1 MDKRYIFFMISVLI
15 LAALACNAGSIAD
28 QETTSTEVELE
39 APSGESPAPEGQAPE
54 QDAPEEQSAEEQTTE
69 DQTTEEQVP
78 VGTGEDQTTCRPA
91 ASPIGLREGLASF
104 NSFRMTMNTINNGP
118 TPMDRNESRIE
129 IKYDTENDSRHMHTE
144 TLSSSAEYPEEERSV
159 EDEYQVD
166 LITCTISV
174 DGDYTDASTEELT
187 PVERDMAESTSNLF
201 DMIITAENPTLVGQE
216 TLNGIPSN
224 HYTFKVT
231 GLGDYSGSEVKLA
244 DGEYW
249 VALDGQYLVKYTLLL
264 EVATGQEG
272 DPATEVM
279 YSEYSFE
286 LMETNQPLN
295 ISMPPECT
303 S

>member
-1 MDKRYIFFMISVLI
+1 
-15 LAALACNAGSIAD
+15 
-28 QETTSTEVELE
+28 
-39 APSGESPAPEGQAPE
+39 
-54 QDAPEEQSAEEQTTE
+54 
-69 DQTTEEQVP
+69 
-78 VGTGEDQTTCRPA
+78 
-91 ASPIGLREGLASF
+91 
-104 NSFRMTMNTINNGP
+104 MNTINNGP
-118 TPMDRNESRIE
+118 TPLDRNESRIE
-129 IKYDTENDSRHMHTE
+129 VKYDTENDSRHMHTE
-144 TLSSSAEYPEEERSV
+144 TLSSSAEYPEEDRSV

-174 DGDYTDASTEELT
+174 DGDYTDVSTEELT
-187 PVERDMAESTSNLF
+187 PVQHDMVESTSNLF

-224 HYTFKVT
+224 HYTFRVT
-231 GLGDYSGSEVKLA
+231 GLGDYSGAEVKLA

-272 DPATEVM
+272 DPATEIM

-286 LMETNQPLN
+286 LMETNQPVN
-295 ISMPPECT
+295 ISIPPECT